1 MDVYDEGHMAGR
13 DRQMLVAHCPYE
25 RRDSDRRRAWM
36 AGFNHAR
43 AEIAAAAGVLH

>member
-13 DRQMLVAHCPYE
+13 DRESLAASCPYDHH
-25 RRDSDRRRAWM
+25 DSENRRAWI

-43 AEIAAAAGVLH
+43 AESAAAMGARR